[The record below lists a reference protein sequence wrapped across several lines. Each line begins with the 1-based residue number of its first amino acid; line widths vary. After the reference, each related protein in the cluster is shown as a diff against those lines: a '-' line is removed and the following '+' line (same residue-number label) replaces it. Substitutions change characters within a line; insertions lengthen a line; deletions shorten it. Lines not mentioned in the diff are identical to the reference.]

1 MLFVGVGF
9 IPTRRGAYDPSVP
22 DYIDFKPILLGREI
36 LPGGDKPLHYKNKKF
51 CDYRYLNACEFI
63 PAKPNLNVEKIVP
76 IGNSNKIR
84 KAAFISCLG
93 NGKDS

>member
-22 DYIDFKPILLGREI
+22 DYIDFKPILLGRGI

-51 CDYRYLNACEFI
+51 CDYRYLNTYEVYPRQTESECR
-63 PAKPNLNVEKIVP
+63 KNR
-76 IGNSNKIR
+76 SNR
-84 KAAFISCLG
+84 Q
-93 NGKDS
+93 